1 MTTVNTPSGG
11 ARRSV
16 ALTAPQP
23 TEPNAHP
30 AVGLSGRA
38 ARGSVAPRKMACRSR
53 RGVRH
58 LLAVQGHQRAHRSF
72 PSPRRNAAGVGPR
85 DRTLT
90 VRRHAAVAKAEAAL
104 ESASREP
111 EATATKIQ
119 KDRAAIE
126 QRAKA
131 EEARWNKAKERL
143 QAALRKASQ

>member
-1 MTTVNTPSGG
+1 M
-11 ARRSV
+11 
-16 ALTAPQP
+16 
-23 TEPNAHP
+23 
-30 AVGLSGRA
+30 
-38 ARGSVAPRKMACRSR
+38 
-53 RGVRH
+53 
-58 LLAVQGHQRAHRSF
+58 
-72 PSPRRNAAGVGPR
+72 
-85 DRTLT
+85 
-90 VRRHAAVAKAEAAL
+90 RRHAAVAKAEAAL